1 MDTLTEKMLNIYCA
15 NTKEGPFV
23 KTALL
28 GALATVLAGTAP
40 LLLGLFG
47 DHISY
52 GIRHGLGL
60 DPNRWEAE
68 HIADTLNL
76 PPAYKAVIRSYAA
89 AGINPLQAL
98 GAAGINPFNPQL
110 SLERDRAALDEMRT
124 NRMRNRLAAVE
135 QMLPSS
141 NTNPL
146 SEIMGL
152 MKMFEA

>member
-1 MDTLTEKMLNIYCA
+1 MDTLTDKMLNIYCT

-23 KTALL
+23 KTANPFLIALAGAAPVLL
-28 GALATVLAGTAP
+28 GM
-40 LLLGLFG
+40 FG
-47 DHISY
+47 DYISY
-52 GIRHGLGL
+52 GVKRWLG

-68 HIADTLNL
+68 RIADTLNL
-76 PPAYKAVIRSYAA
+76 PEPYKRAARSFAA

-98 GAAGINPFNPQL
+98 SSAGINPFNPEL
-110 SLERDRAALDEMRT
+110 SQERDQEALRELRT
-124 NRMRNRLAAVE
+124 NSMRNRLAAVE

-152 MKMFEA
+152 MRMFEA